1 VLPVG
6 GVTAKIEAAVKSGIT
21 KVLIPMANMQDVLI
35 ENRYKKRIKII
46 PVTDLDDVL
55 SHALVRKKR
64 GLIDRV
70 SKLVSENVP
79 VTDIGSNIPV
89 DPAVICNS
97 T

>member
-1 VLPVG
+1 MLPVG
-6 GVTAKIEAAVKSGIT
+6 GVTAKIEAAVKSGIKT
-21 KVLIPMANMQDVLI
+21 VLIPKANMQDVLI
-35 ENRYKKRIKII
+35 ENRYKKRVKII
-46 PVTDLDDVL
+46 PVTDLEDVL
-55 SHALVRKKR
+55 NHALVQKKR

-79 VTDIGSNIPV
+79 VTDIGGNIPV